1 VRFRQSIGNKLLFA
15 FSFVAGLLVFTSAIS
30 WFSLSIIASTGE
42 QITQQTLPALSSA
55 QELANIS
62 LQITHRTTLLK
73 NVITDSERQ
82 KINAELLQLSR
93 AISIKFQVFYS
104 PENTHNIAQLVLQ
117 KKEIIHN
124 ISQLN
129 DNAKLQIS
137 RKIQRQA
144 TFQQIVDA
152 VNKIFQLS
160 QSQVANASTF
170 TLVRLS
176 GLYDLIEKNE
186 AKNTIYDNIDLII
199 DDDLNQLEKMSALE
213 RYSLELS
220 QLASAILNAS
230 QPAQLIK
237 LTNQKDQLL
246 RIVVQ
251 LIHAIKDPYRLK
263 NAQSTIPSLDMFTNL
278 LSQQS
283 QFLALE
289 QKQNNLHLHISKQLS
304 QLNQGI
310 QILVEKQ
317 TLQAQQTSQQHT
329 KLVSWAQNVF
339 MLATLMSLIVIIGV
353 MWKVVYQ
360 GIVFKLS
367 KHTQAIKKLADGNLE
382 INVEPS
388 SDEEL
393 KQMAQALDIFRDNA
407 IKKQKLEQ
415 QQIEITQELRL
426 HKDNLE
432 QLVKQRTQQLTQMN
446 TQLNN
451 ESLGHALAKKQAED
465 ANNAKS
471 VFLAN
476 MSHEIRTPMNG
487 MIGTLELLN
496 DTPLSPQQKT
506 YSQTI
511 LTSSENLLD
520 ILNDILDYSKIE
532 AGHIEVSKRVINLQ
546 KLGNDVVELMA
557 ARAESKGLT
566 LNFSLDPTLEKWIVS
581 DLVKLRQI
589 IINLVNNA
597 IKFTHSGNIALTI
610 ANYGEQLSFSVTD
623 TGCGIAVDK
632 QKAIFEAFTQ
642 VANFSSTAGTG
653 LGLAICQ
660 RLVSALKGTLSL
672 TSTEGQ
678 GSCFFFKIPLEVAAD
693 DLINQQ
699 IQAIIK
705 APETGSQAN
714 VLIVEDNQINRDV
727 ICALVTKLGHNVYMA
742 NDGASAMQQYQQ
754 HNVDLA
760 LLDINLPDIDGVE
773 LATQLRQLA
782 DDKQHELKTIAVS
795 AHVFKEDI
803 NKFIDSGF
811 DGFIAKPVQ
820 MKRLKSTIAKVM
832 QLVDLPVSSPI
843 KKDKIANAVLSNS
856 PATDEHA
863 TDQSTTPLFD
873 SATLEQDMQFLG
885 RAKIIELGNLFCQQS
900 ESDYSDF
907 SRLTAKQQQKL
918 LHKLK
923 GAAVGLG
930 LTALYD
936 SCQQLELFCRNNAL
950 SDVQLIT
957 LNRLI
962 KTSVKELKDYL
973 NKLYKK

>member
-1 VRFRQSIGNKLLFA
+1 MRFRQSIGNKLLFA

-30 WFSLSIIASTGE
+30 WYSLSLIANTGE
-42 QITQQTLPALSSA
+42 KITQQTLPALSSA

-62 LQITHRTTLLK
+62 QQITHRTTLLK
-73 NVITDSERQ
+73 NVTTDSERQ
-82 KINAELLQLSR
+82 KINAELLQLGR
-93 AISIKFQVFYS
+93 AISIKFQVFDA
-104 PENTHNIAQLVLQ
+104 PENSHNIDQLVLQ
-117 KKEIIHN
+117 KKQIIRN

-137 RKIQRQA
+137 RQIQRQA
-144 TFQQIVDA
+144 AFQQIVTA
-152 VNKIFQLS
+152 VNKVFQLS

-170 TLVRLS
+170 TLVRLT

-186 AKNTIYDNIDLII
+186 AKNTIYDNIDFII

-220 QLASAILNAS
+220 QIASAILNAS
-230 QPAQLIK
+230 QSAQLLE

-263 NAQSTIPSLDMFTNL
+263 NAQATIPSLYLFTSL
-278 LSQQS
+278 LTQQS
-283 QFLALE
+283 QFLDLE
-289 QKQNNLHLHISKQLS
+289 QKQNSLHLHISKQLS

-388 SDEEL
+388 RDKEL

-432 QLVKQRTQQLTQMN
+432 QLVKERTQQLTQMN

-487 MIGTLELLN
+487 MIGTLELLT
-496 DTPLSPQQKT
+496 DTPLSQQQQT
-506 YSQTI
+506 YAQTI
-511 LTSSENLLD
+511 LTSGENLLD

-532 AGHIEVSKRVINLQ
+532 AGHIEVSKRAINLQ
-546 KLGNDVVELMA
+546 RLGLDVVKLMN
-557 ARAESKGLT
+557 ARAENKGLSLT
-566 LNFSLDPTLEKWIVS
+566 FTLDPELDIWVMS

-589 IINLVNNA
+589 IINLINNA
-597 IKFTHSGNIALTI
+597 IKFTDTGNISLAI
-610 ANYGEQLSFSVTD
+610 SKYDDQLSFCVTD
-623 TGCGIAVDK
+623 TGCGIAKDK
-632 QKAIFEAFTQ
+632 QQEIFEAFTQ

-660 RLVSALKGTLSL
+660 RLVSALEGNLSL
-672 TSTEGQ
+672 TSIEGQ
-678 GSCFFFKIPLEVAAD
+678 GSCFFFKIPFEIATEEQ
-693 DLINQQ
+693 IPQQ
-699 IQAIIK
+699 MLTTSTQT
-705 APETGSQAN
+705 ETDTCYRI
-714 VLIVEDNQINRDV
+714 LIVEDNQINRDV
-727 ICALVTKLGHNVYMA
+727 ICALVTKLGHQVYIA
-742 NDGASAMQQYQQ
+742 NDGASALKLFAQQDI
-754 HNVDLA
+754 DLA

-773 LATQLRQLA
+773 LAAQLRSLA
-782 DDKQHELKTIAVS
+782 ADAKKELHTIAVS

-803 NKFIDSGF
+803 AKFIDSGF

-820 MKRLKSTIAKVM
+820 MKRLRSTISKVM
-832 QLVDLPVSSPI
+832 QQSSLPQPSLSEISPQQELTSHTE
-843 KKDKIANAVLSNS
+843 DNTM
-856 PATDEHA
+856 TDPEI
-863 TDQSTTPLFD
+863 PLFD
-873 SATLEQDMQFLG
+873 CNTLEQDMQFLG
-885 RAKIIELGNLFCQQS
+885 RDKIIELGNLFCQQS

-907 SRLTAKQQQKL
+907 ARLTAAQQQKL

-936 SCQQLELFCRNNAL
+936 SCQQLEIYCRDNAL
-950 SDVQLIT
+950 SDTQLT
-957 LNRLI
+957 ALSKLI
-962 KTSVKELKDYL
+962 KSSVQALKNNLD
-973 NKLYKK
+973 KL